1 MQEEDKKIELPQSDL
16 IKLINE
22 EPIPEGKVRFETRVK
37 VHSNGSV
44 EREIWIDGEKFDWSV
59 DITSFHEAVKMGP
72 MYKKAVQKSIV
83 EHFVNS
89 VSDVLG
95 RKVTMKEVNEA
106 TKRGW
111 I

>member
-1 MQEEDKKIELPQSDL
+1 MQEEEQEIVVPQNDL

-22 EPIPEGKVRFETRVK
+22 EEIPEGKVKFETRVK
-37 VHSNGSV
+37 LHPNGSV
-44 EREIWIDGEKFDWSV
+44 EREIYIGGEKFDWSV
-59 DITSFHEAVKMGP
+59 DITSFHEAVRMGP
-72 MYKKAVQKSIV
+72 MYKKAVQQSIV
-83 EHFVNS
+83 SHFVNS

>member
-1 MQEEDKKIELPQSDL
+1 MQEEENEVEVPTPEFILP
-16 IKLINE
+16 E
-22 EPIPEGKVRFETRVK
+22 EDPIPEGKVKFETRIK
-37 VHSNGSV
+37 LHPSGAV
-44 EREIWIDGEKFDWSV
+44 EREIYIGGEKFDWSV
-59 DITSFHEAVKMGP
+59 DVTSFHEAVKMGP
-72 MYKKAVQKSIV
+72 MYKRAVQADIV
-83 EHFVNS
+83 KHFVDS